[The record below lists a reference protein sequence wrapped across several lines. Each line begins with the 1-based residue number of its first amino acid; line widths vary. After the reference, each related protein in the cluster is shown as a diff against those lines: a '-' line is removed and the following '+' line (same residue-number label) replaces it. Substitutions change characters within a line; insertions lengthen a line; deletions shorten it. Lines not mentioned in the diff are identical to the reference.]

1 MLNEK
6 RSRFCL
12 RLSLLILTLALASC
26 GYTVVREKGA
36 YKGEVIT
43 VAVPVFKN
51 LTFEPQISQFFT
63 EAFTR
68 ELILSGMFDI
78 NKEGSTNTLLG
89 TLASERSVPTAMNAN
104 GLTVQKTVYT
114 TLNLALQKNDGRVIK
129 NWSLTDAETY
139 DVGDINLEEPN
150 KRLALIRMAGRMARR
165 FSALVI
171 ADIDRKAL

>member
-1 MLNEK
+1 MLNEMRK
-6 RSRFCL
+6 WSYVA
-12 RLSLLILTLALASC
+12 LSLLILSLLTSC
-26 GYTVVREKGA
+26 GYSIVREKGA

-51 LTFEPQISQFFT
+51 LTFEPQVSQFFT

-68 ELILSGMFDI
+68 ELILSGVFDV
-78 NKEGSTNTLLG
+78 NKEGSTSTLLG

-104 GLTVQKTVYT
+104 GLTVQKTVYA
-114 TLNLALQKNDGRVIK
+114 TLNLALQKNDGRLIK

-139 DVGDINLEEPN
+139 DVGDINIEEPN
-150 KRLALIRMAGRMARR
+150 KRLALTRMAARMARR